1 VAKARIMIVEDE
13 LIIGRDVKISLER
26 MDYTVTSVAT
36 SAEQALE
43 RAERDRPDLILMDI
57 VLPGQM
63 DGVGA
68 AEEIRSRW
76 GIPVVFLT
84 AYADEKTLER
94 AKMSEPFGYLLKPF
108 QARELRAVIEMA
120 LHKAEMEERLR
131 ASEARYRAVVEDQ
144 TELICRFEL
153 PEARLTFVNQAYCRF
168 FDRRPEDLVGQSFM
182 PLIPEEDRG
191 RDQKLLAA
199 LSLENPVVTIEHRVI
214 KPDGEMA
221 WVQWTNR
228 AFFDRQGR
236 IIECQGVGRDVTAR
250 KRAEEE
256 RERLLAELQEALG
269 RVRKLSGL
277 LPICS
282 SCKKIRD
289 DQGYWRQIEAY
300 IRDHSEAEFSHS
312 ICPEC
317 AKKLYPEFYKDK

>member
-1 VAKARIMIVEDE
+1 MVVEDE
-13 LIIGRDVKISLER
+13 LIIGRDVKIRLEK
-26 MDYTVTSVAT
+26 MGYVVTSVTT
-36 SAEQALE
+36 SVEKALE
-43 RAERDRPDLILMDI
+43 GAELDRPDLVLMDI
-57 VLPGQM
+57 VLPGPM
-63 DGVGA
+63 DGVDA
-68 AEEIRSRW
+68 AEQIRSRW

-94 AKMSEPFGYLLKPF
+94 AKLSDPFGYLLKPF
-108 QARELRAVIEMA
+108 LDGELQAVIEMA

-131 ASEARYRAVVEDQ
+131 VSEARYRAVVEDQ

-168 FDRRPEDLVGQSFM
+168 FDRRPEDLIGQSFKPM
-182 PLIPEEDRG
+182 ISKEDLG
-191 RDQKLLAA
+191 RDQRLLAA
-199 LSLENPVVTIEHRVI
+199 LSPENPDVTIEHRVI
-214 KPDGEMA
+214 KPDGETA

-236 IIECQGVGRDVTAR
+236 IIECQGVGRDVTER

-269 RVRKLSGL
+269 QVRKLSGL

-289 DQGYWRQIEAY
+289 DKGYWRQIEAY
-300 IRDHSEAEFSHS
+300 IQDHSEAEFSHS

-317 AKKLYPEFYKDK
+317 AKKLYPDYYKDK